1 MKDPAMATALP
12 RIDRPQT
19 IVPPLTP
26 FTPDLKVDYDQLRKL
41 VDYVV
46 IDCRAS
52 MVVAAGVEAQEYQY
66 LDGAARRELI
76 AKTIDFVGGRA
87 PVVVGVTHPSFRE
100 AVELAR
106 FAEKSGAACIQVLAP
121 LRPIGGP
128 TPVADL
134 VRYFEAIGR
143 ETSLPLMLYL
153 NPGPGADVSPADT
166 LTISKLDR
174 VHYVKESSRDLSRVS
189 RLLVEIEHAGH
200 AHYFVTMQMLLACL
214 ALGCKGVTL
223 PPPASFLATQIIDAY
238 VKGDFAEASR
248 LQLQFALFPARW
260 MDAGLATVMK
270 ASMTTL
276 GIPCGSPY
284 PPYPPLSTERLAQL
298 EAFLKTTDL
307 APAKRT

>member
-1 MKDPAMATALP
+1 MQGPLP
-12 RIDRPQT
+12 RIDRPVT
-19 IVPPLTP
+19 VVPPLTP
-26 FTPDLKVDYDQLRKL
+26 FTPDLKVDYEQLRKL

-46 IDCRAS
+46 VDCRAS

-66 LDGAARRELI
+66 LDATARRDLI
-76 AKTIDFVGGRA
+76 AKTIAFVDGRA

-100 AVELAR
+100 AAELAR
-106 FAEKSGAACIQVLAP
+106 FAERSGAACIQVLAP

-128 TPVADL
+128 SPVADL

-153 NPGPGADVSPADT
+153 NPGPGTDVSPADT
-166 LTISKLDR
+166 ITLSKLDR
-174 VHYVKESSRDLSRVS
+174 VQYVKESSRDLSRVS

-223 PPPASFLATQIIDAY
+223 PPPASFLATKIIDAF
-238 VKGDFAEASR
+238 VAGDFAEAAR

-270 ASMTTL
+270 AAMTAL

-284 PPYPPLSTERLAQL
+284 PPYPPLGAERLAQL
-298 EAFLKTTDL
+298 QAFLTTTDL
-307 APAKRT
+307 AHAQRT